1 MFKKNLWLVMM
12 AMLLCLGM
20 SSVAMAAPGP
30 GSGPAVISVSGRGSV
45 DVAPDMATVNI
56 GIVTTGKTAQLA
68 QAENAKIASDVTAAL
83 GKLGIFSKD
92 IQTYY
97 TMSPVYEKGD
107 YRKVAGYRASNT
119 VTVTVN
125 DVDKTGKVIDTALS
139 SGATDVNGLTF
150 GLKDVK
156 SVRNSALQMAVQD
169 ARSKADAIAGALG
182 VKIVGIQNV
191 KEGGSNFA
199 RYEMAN
205 LRLAKMDG
213 AAAADTPVSAGTVEV
228 EADVN
233 IDFQIQ

>member
-1 MFKKNLWLVMM
+1 MLRRNIFLLVL
-12 AMLLCLGM
+12 AALLCLGM
-20 SSVAMAAPGP
+20 SNAALAAPP
-30 GSGPAVISVSGRGSV
+30 PGPAVISVSGRGSV

-68 QAENAKIASDVTAAL
+68 QAENARIASDVTAAL

-92 IQTYY
+92 IQTHY

-139 SGATDVNGLTF
+139 SGATDVNGLSF

-182 VKIVGIQNV
+182 VNIIGIQNV
-191 KEGGSNFA
+191 KEGGGNFA

-205 LRLAKMDG
+205 ARLARMDG
-213 AAAADTPVSAGTVEV
+213 AVAADTPVSAGTVEV

>member
-1 MFKKNLWLVMM
+1 MLKRNLWLVVM

-20 SSVAMAAPGP
+20 SSVAMAASGP
-30 GSGPAVISVSGRGSV
+30 GPAVISVSGQGRA
-45 DVAPDMATVNI
+45 DVAPDMATINI

-68 QAENAKIASDVTAAL
+68 QADNAKIASDVTAAL

-92 IQTYY
+92 IQTCY

-107 YRKVAGYRASNT
+107 FKKAAGYRANNT
-119 VTVTVN
+119 VTVTIN
-125 DVDKTGKVIDTALS
+125 DVSKVGQVIDTALN
-139 SGATDVNGLTF
+139 SGATDVNGLSF

-169 ARSKADAIAGALG
+169 ARSKADAIAAALG

-205 LRLAKMDG
+205 LRLGKMD
-213 AAAADTPVSAGTVEV
+213 AAPMADTPVSAGTVGV
-228 EADVN
+228 DADVH

>member
-1 MFKKNLWLVMM
+1 MLKKIWLLAM
-12 AMLLCLGM
+12 AAILCLGL
-20 SSVAMAAPGP
+20 SSVAMAAPAP
-30 GSGPAVISVSGRGSV
+30 GSAPAVISVSGRGS
-45 DVAPDMATVNI
+45 ANATPDMATVNI

-68 QAENAKIASDVTAAL
+68 QAENARVASDVVAAL

-107 YRKVAGYRASNT
+107 YKKVAGYRANNT

-125 DVDKTGKVIDTALS
+125 DVDNTGRVIDAALS
-139 SGATDVNGLTF
+139 NGANDVNGLCF
-150 GLKDVK
+150 GLKDAK
-156 SVRNSALQMAVQD
+156 SVHNSALQLAVQD

-182 VKIVGIQNV
+182 VKIIGIQYV
-191 KEGGSNFA
+191 EEGGGHFA

-205 LRLAKMDG
+205 ARMLKLD
-213 AAAADTPVSAGTVEV
+213 AASGADTPVSAGTVEV
-228 EADVN
+228 EANVH